1 MVLVGEDG
9 VQEKNNTHTVL
20 VRTSVEDSAGLFVH
34 VPGDK
39 HDRKQSKC

>member
-1 MVLVGEDG
+1 MES
-9 VQEKNNTHTVL
+9 KRRATHTVL
-20 VRTSVEDSAGLFVH
+20 VRTSVEGSAGLFVH